1 MFVVKC
7 IVPDTSLPTSL
18 VSILSLA
25 EMAIWIF
32 MIVELAELFK
42 ELNVNY
48 TLPIV
53 MNVVALG
60 CLVVQNVV
68 FFVLEL
74 RKMEQDEFVKGWAI
88 NNVNYT
94 VLTIHR
100 YVGLVLNFKFFRFCY
115 SRFFNIRTLSLP
127 FKNPNNILP
136 LTTIF
141 SIINFILCQVP
152 MMICS
157 FSLAYKKLIKD
168 QLFYTSIECLVVTIA
183 CAVLLLIDIFKSEDY
198 FEESEYVKTRKYL
211 EKIKDASFNQLEDH
225 FDITQN

>member
-1 MFVVKC
+1 
-7 IVPDTSLPTSL
+7 
-18 VSILSLA
+18 
-25 EMAIWIF
+25 
-32 MIVELAELFK
+32 MIVELTEPFK
-42 ELNVNY
+42 ELNVDY
-48 TLPIV
+48 TLPII
-53 MNVVALG
+53 MNLVALG
-60 CLVVQNVV
+60 CLILQNVL
-68 FFVLEL
+68 FFILEL
-74 RKMEQDEFVKGWAI
+74 KKMEQDDFVKGWAI

-127 FKNPNNILP
+127 FKNTNNIFP

-141 SIINFILCQVP
+141 SIINLILCQVP

-168 QLFYTSIECLVVTIA
+168 QLFYTSIECLIMTVT
-183 CAVLLLIDIFKSEDY
+183 CALILLIDIFKSEDY
-198 FEESEYVKTRKYL
+198 FEECEYVKTRKYL

-225 FDITQN
+225 LDITYNEGSVEGEKYVSKTGGKFVFSK